1 MGAGWVALAPLKLRQ
16 LLPWHIKVPPSFF
29 TEATTTTTTTRT
41 KSTQATA
48 AEIVSL
54 NRI

>member
-29 TEATTTTTTTRT
+29 TEATTTTTRT